1 MEVLPHPSKVS
12 FADLDAF
19 KSVNDVHGHQ
29 MGDEVLRQTG
39 RALTQRCRDF
49 DTPARYGGE
58 EFACLLSETDIHGA
72 TTTAEKIRESI
83 RREPFGTDNGT
94 PLHMTVSIGIA
105 SYPEHGESFVSL
117 IEAAD
122 KALYRAKQTGRNRVC
137 VAERPLRLAT

>member
-1 MEVLPHPSKVS
+1 ML
-12 FADLDAF
+12 DLDHF
-19 KSVNDVHGHQ
+19 KRVNDTFGHRR
-29 MGDEVLRQTG
+29 GDSVLVDFAQRVTTMVREV
-39 RALTQRCRDF
+39 
-49 DTPARYGGE
+49 DTFARYGGE
-58 EFACLLSETDIHGA
+58 EFACLLSETDIQGA
-72 TTTAEKIRESI
+72 TITAEKIRESI

-137 VAERPLRLAT
+137 VAERPLRLAK